1 MLGPNDTTPLKSFSL
16 TTTISKAELCS
27 FLREPLAG
35 ESFFNMKGGLA
46 EPLYSQKIAALQII
60 GAFEDC
66 ALQIFVGIDLKEIV
80 LEPVTL
86 KSLIVEPLTG
96 GRSTFKCQVQYR
108 PSESDDLRELER
120 WLTHDVKA
128 AVTVGKVPS
137 IEQKQPELPM
147 NDASDTPLREQLGA
161 AAPNALCIH
170 GVKLADDCADCDA
183 VSAGQRTMKTLDDEE
198 HEAARQRAQRER
210 DIALQIERD
219 RGSSMDSALGDGQS
233 TQALLSTKE
242 AKRRGR
248 EMAESAMANRADEAK
263 AKKARPSRSKAA
275 IAEREA
281 AKHATH

>member
-1 MLGPNDTTPLKSFSL
+1 MTKKKNLLQLDQREAKLGSNISTTTLMLGPNDTTPLKSFSL

-35 ESFFNMKGGLA
+35 ESFFNMKAGLA
-46 EPLYSQKIAALQII
+46 EPLYAQKIAAIQIL
-60 GAFEDC
+60 GAFEQC
-66 ALQIFVGIDLKEIV
+66 ALQIFVGIDLKEIL

-96 GRSTFKCQVQYR
+96 GRSTLKCQVQYR
-108 PSESDDLRELER
+108 PNEADDLRELER

-128 AVTVGKVPS
+128 ALTVGKVPS

-147 NDASDTPLREQLGA
+147 NDASDQPKAQLD
-161 AAPNALCIH
+161 
-170 GVKLADDCADCDA
+170 GVEVDQLKIIENPDA
-183 VSAGQRTMKTLDDEE
+183 ER
-198 HEAARQRAQRER
+198 EAARQRER

-233 TQALLSTKE
+233 TEALLSTK
-242 AKRRGR
+242 AKQKSAR
-248 EMAESAMANRADEAK
+248 EEHRDAESKRK
-263 AKKARPSRSKAA
+263 RPSRSKAA